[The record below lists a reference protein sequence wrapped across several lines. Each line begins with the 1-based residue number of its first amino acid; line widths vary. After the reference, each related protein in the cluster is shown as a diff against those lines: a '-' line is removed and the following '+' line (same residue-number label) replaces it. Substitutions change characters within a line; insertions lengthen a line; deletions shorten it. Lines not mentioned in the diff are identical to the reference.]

1 MSTFYK
7 SRSRGFTLIELLVVI
22 AIIGVLVG
30 LLLPAVQQAR
40 EAARRSSCGN
50 NLKQIGLAAH
60 SHMDAR
66 KALPP
71 ATTYGNNSKGV
82 WPQDYVGNGVNSTN
96 ANQSKNH
103 VALFLLLPYMEET
116 ARFDTIIEDR
126 TNGQTPNDGS
136 ITFTG
141 DVKAARETQVNA
153 FSCPSSAVAPMDPHT
168 TRWKQANYS
177 KSNYCANGGPLQ
189 VYNFSLSAF
198 PGAASDRTATSLGAL
213 CHGKMNK
220 PRDIVD
226 GLSNTLMFG
235 EVGGAHRELATPN
248 ANWDEDSDICGV
260 WGGTSGG
267 QNGAPEGVRYV
278 GQNQTLNRGQDT
290 TFGSSHAGI
299 VGFVMADG
307 ATTFLPETI
316 NFNATGCTS
325 SNYGNDGL
333 PTTKITAAKDPA
345 RGVLQKL
352 SCRNDGNAA
361 ALPE

>member
-1 MSTFYK
+1 MSISHKTH
-7 SRSRGFTLIELLVVI
+7 SRGFTLIELLVVI

-71 ATTYGNNSKGV
+71 ATTYGNSTVGV
-82 WPQDYVGNGVNSTN
+82 WPKDYVGNGTNSTLG
-96 ANQSKNH
+96 NQSKNH
-103 VALFLLLPYMEET
+103 GALFLLLPYMEET
-116 ARFDTIIEDR
+116 ARFDTIIENT
-126 TNGQTPNDGS
+126 TNGAGAGP
-136 ITFTG
+136 FTG
-141 DVKAARETQVNA
+141 DVKTARETQVNA
-153 FSCPSSAVAPMDPHT
+153 FSCPSSAVAPMDPFT
-168 TRWKQANYS
+168 TRWKSANYS

-189 VYNFSLSAF
+189 VYGFNLNAF
-198 PGAASDRTATSLGAL
+198 PAAASNRTATSLGAL

-235 EVGGAHRELATPN
+235 EVGGAHREPATPN
-248 ANWDEDSDICGV
+248 VNYDEDSDICGV
-260 WGGTSGG
+260 WGGTSAG
-267 QNGAPEGVRYV
+267 QNGAPENIRYV
-278 GQNQTLNRGQDT
+278 GLNQTLNKGQDT

-307 ATTFLPETI
+307 ATIFLPETI
-316 NFNATGCTS
+316 NFNATGCNGGTAAAAVA
-325 SNYGNDGL
+325 
-333 PTTKITAAKDPA
+333 KIAKAKDPA

-352 SCRNDGNAA
+352 ACRNDGNAA
-361 ALPE
+361 SLPE